1 MFDRIKKLFAG
12 SPPPVFPDPVALT
25 LATTASGL
33 QHQILAAGAGARPTH
48 ASRVRVHYAGWTLD
62 GRWFDG
68 TLGTS
73 SPAEFALFNVIKGW
87 TEGLQLVA
95 EGGSMVL
102 VVPPQLAY
110 GSRGAPPRIGPDATL
125 VFRVELL
132 KVLSNP
138 A

>member
-1 MFDRIKKLFAG
+1 MFDRLKKLFAG
-12 SPPPVFPDPVALT
+12 APPPVFPDPVALA
-25 LATTASGL
+25 LATTESGL
-33 QHQILAAGAGARPTH
+33 QHQILAPGSGSRPTH

-73 SPAEFALFNVIKGW
+73 TPGEFALFNVIKGW
-87 TEGLQLVA
+87 TEGLQLLA

-102 VVPPQLAY
+102 VVPPHLAY
-110 GSRGAPPRIGPDATL
+110 GARGAPPKIGPGATL
-125 VFRVELL
+125 VFRVELV